1 MNNFVFYS
9 PTEFVFGKDTDIQT
23 GTLAKKYNARKAM
36 IVYGGGSII
45 RSGLLQRIEDSLQQ
59 AGVDYVKL
67 GGVQPNPTDP
77 KVYEGIELARKEG
90 VDFMLPVGGGSVI
103 DTAKAIAAGVPYEG
117 DFWDFYIGKAKV
129 KKALKVGVVLTIPA
143 AGSEG
148 SGNTVIT
155 KLEGLQKLSLRV
167 PELLRPV
174 FAVMNPELTY
184 TLPPYQTACGIA
196 DMMVHI
202 MERYFTNTPDVE
214 ISDRLCEGTLMAI
227 IKEAYK
233 VKQNPND
240 YEARANI
247 MWCGTIAHN
256 GTCGVGCEEDW
267 ASHFLEHEISA
278 VYNVTHG
285 AGLAV
290 IVPAWMTFMAE
301 HNPKKIARFA
311 NRVFGVPENEDLEEM
326 ALAGISRLK
335 HFFRSFVT
343 TLIIQVAT
351 GSIAPILTLYVREL
365 AGNVSNV
372 AFISG
377 MIASVPGV
385 AALLSAPRLGKLG
398 DRIGPEKIL
407 ITALIFSVL
416 LLIPMSYVQ
425 TPLQLG
431 ILRFL
436 LGAADGALLPAVQTL
451 LVYNS
456 SNQIAGRIFSY
467 NQSFRDIGNVTG
479 PLMGAAISANYGFRA
494 VFLVTAGV
502 VLFNAVYSW
511 NSLRRRRIPQISN

>member
-9 PTEFVFGKDTDIQT
+9 PTEFVFGKDTEIQT

-202 MERYFTNTPDVE
+202 MERYFTNTEDQEVPD
-214 ISDRLCEGTLMAI
+214 RMCEGTLKAI
-227 IKEAYK
+227 ITEALRVMKEPENYG
-233 VKQNPND
+233 
-240 YEARANI
+240 ARANL
-247 MWCGTIAHN
+247 MWAGTIAHN
-256 GTCGVGCEEDW
+256 GTCGVGAVEDW
-267 ASHFLEHEISA
+267 ASHFMEHEVSA
-278 VYNVTHG
+278 VYDVTHG

-290 IVPAWMTFMAE
+290 IFPAWLTYMAS
-301 HNPKKIARFA
+301 HNVGKVAQYA
-311 NRVFGVPENEDLEEM
+311 HRVWDVPESDDKKAM
-326 ALAGISRLK
+326 ALEGVTRLK
-335 HFFRSFVT
+335 SFFHAIGMPVT
-343 TLIIQVAT
+343 FKELGIEHPDIDLLVKKLHENK
-351 GSIAPILTLYVREL
+351 GEYVGNYVRLNAQATREIYEL
-365 AGNVSNV
+365 A
-372 AFISG
+372 
-377 MIASVPGV
+377 
-385 AALLSAPRLGKLG
+385 
-398 DRIGPEKIL
+398 
-407 ITALIFSVL
+407 
-416 LLIPMSYVQ
+416 
-425 TPLQLG
+425 
-431 ILRFL
+431 
-436 LGAADGALLPAVQTL
+436 
-451 LVYNS
+451 
-456 SNQIAGRIFSY
+456 NQ
-467 NQSFRDIGNVTG
+467 
-479 PLMGAAISANYGFRA
+479 
-494 VFLVTAGV
+494 
-502 VLFNAVYSW
+502 
-511 NSLRRRRIPQISN
+511 